1 MPEIEPRAVLNA
13 GFSSPGATAR
23 RWTEVVDVL
32 SNSEMFWLSMTRRDG
47 RPHVTPLPA
56 IWLDGAFH
64 FCAGAHEQKAKNL
77 EVNDRCILTTG
88 TNELRSGLDVVVEG
102 AAARVTDQA
111 KLQQLAALW
120 KSKLDWLFDVGD
132 GAFRDGAGR
141 TGLVFGVRPAK
152 VLAFG
157 KAKSFSQ
164 TRYIFDATHR

>member
-1 MPEIEPRAVLNA
+1 
-13 GFSSPGATAR
+13 
-23 RWTEVVDVL
+23 
-32 SNSEMFWLSMTRRDG
+32 
-47 RPHVTPLPA
+47 
-56 IWLDGAFH
+56 
-64 FCAGAHEQKAKNL
+64 
-77 EVNDRCILTTG
+77 
-88 TNELRSGLDVVVEG
+88 
-102 AAARVTDQA
+102 VTDQA